1 MPLSQEFSHN
11 PRADSHWLIR
21 ILFLSQSQSVLGD
34 AGLRLARPGSR
45 VYPCGS
51 GIRLIPPRP
60 QEGSLNHFLGT
71 VGTVIR
77 GKIRKVGRE
86 VLRAER
92 TSVVCTSGAG
102 LQLSSAPGDQP
113 TPPLVFRGSQ
123 TPAEPASK
131 WTMFANS
138 SAFSVSLVLLEWA
151 PRTDSYTHSSPAG
164 EPRRLAPEPKDTAAL
179 RSCKEAWPRARGI
192 WGWFCAQRE
201 LLLAGVEE
209 DT

>member
-1 MPLSQEFSHN
+1 M
-11 PRADSHWLIR
+11 
-21 ILFLSQSQSVLGD
+21 
-34 AGLRLARPGSR
+34 ARPGSR

-77 GKIRKVGRE
+77 GKMRQVGRE
-86 VLRAER
+86 VLGAER

-102 LQLSSAPGDQP
+102 LQLSSAPGDQS
-113 TPPLVFRGSQ
+113 TPPLVFGGSQ

-131 WTMFANS
+131 RTVFANS
-138 SAFSVSLVLLEWA
+138 SAFSVSSALLEWA
-151 PRTDSYTHSSPAG
+151 PRTDSYSHSSPAG

-179 RSCKEAWPRARGI
+179 RSPCSWPRGI
-192 WGWFCAQRE
+192 RGWFCAQRE